1 MKLRQVRTRCGFI
14 CSCAKVMTRADGG
27 HFGNAAPM
35 TTIGERAVFSTKPGF
50 EDVTAKL
57 LGDHG
62 HQYWHVVE
70 LTTRQPWYL
79 LNYKVAFADGTSMHQ
94 TLAIAWESTLA
105 SVIAGLEVDAV
116 QALRVLR
123 IAESGQANWTMQE
136 VETLWAP
143 AVSEAS
149 YTGPLLFSFKD
160 DPRLYDSHFD
170 IVAASVDGRLRTHS
184 FASSC

>member
-1 MKLRQVRTRCGFI
+1 M
-14 CSCAKVMTRADGG
+14 
-27 HFGNAAPM
+27 
-35 TTIGERAVFSTKPGF
+35 FSTKSGF

-57 LGDHG
+57 LGDPG

-70 LTTRQPWYL
+70 LTTCQPWYL
-79 LNYKVAFADGTSMHQ
+79 LTYKVASSEGTSMHQ
-94 TLAIAWESTLA
+94 TIAIAWESTLG
-105 SVIAGLEVDAV
+105 SVIAGLAVDAV

-143 AVSEAS
+143 AVSEAP
-149 YTGPLLFSFKD
+149 YTGPLLFSFKN

-170 IVAASVDGRLRTHS
+170 IVAAPVDGRLCTHS
-184 FASSC
+184 FASSD